1 MDRDIIVIWSNCDC
15 SYITL
20 NGYEVGSGIERGYE
34 VGDVLVALF
43 DKMNYS
49 FNKPII
55 VDIYDE
61 NSDFLREELD
71 KFYIRFEFDDEDS
84 DKFFSEDELQVLYE
98 TEDVNKFMNKIKENL
113 KESEIAPI
121 DF

>member
-15 SYITL
+15 CYITL
-20 NGYEVGSGIERGYE
+20 NGYEVGYGIERGYE
-34 VGDVLVALF
+34 IGDVLIALF

-49 FNKPII
+49 SNKPII

-71 KFYIRFEFDDEDS
+71 KFYIRFDNEDS

-98 TEDVNKFMNKIKENL
+98 TEDVNKFINKIRENL
-113 KESEIAPI
+113 KESKIAPI